1 MLKDLITHIWLT
13 CLFVLVPISK
23 EVYFMPALL
32 EIKLEKDLA
41 SPTSDYFVICF
52 PDCAPM
58 GLFSSSVT
66 YLLSENNNNPC
77 Q

>member
-1 MLKDLITHIWLT
+1 
-13 CLFVLVPISK
+13 
-23 EVYFMPALL
+23 MPALL

-41 SPTSDYFVICF
+41 SPTTDYFVICF

-66 YLLSENNNNPC
+66 YLLSENNNKDYLSYSICSCDNPFPHLAKYKIIIIEYLN
-77 Q
+77 